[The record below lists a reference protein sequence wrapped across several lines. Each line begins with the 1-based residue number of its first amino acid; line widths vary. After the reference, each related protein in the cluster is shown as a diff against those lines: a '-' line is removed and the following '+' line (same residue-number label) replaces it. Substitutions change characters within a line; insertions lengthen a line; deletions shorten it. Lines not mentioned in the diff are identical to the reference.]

1 MPDVRDGIP
10 PRNLLLEGEQRF
22 FDEWSHRASVG
33 SRLIYWNRHAD
44 VERLM
49 AEAIEAARR
58 RDAIRAALDALPAWQ
73 RRALEARCA
82 VEFLQRVAA

>member
-1 MPDVRDGIP
+1 MT
-10 PRNLLLEGEQRF
+10 
-22 FDEWSHRASVG
+22 
-33 SRLIYWNRHAD
+33 RHQD

-58 RDAIRAALDALPAWQ
+58 RDAIRAALDALPVWQ
-73 RRALEARCA
+73 RRAVEAQCA